1 MVHRERETLTLARLP
16 AMMGADHGVRMPIY
30 ELNGAKPELPAD
42 GEYWIAPT
50 ATLIGKVRLAR
61 GASIWF
67 GAILRG
73 DNDWISIG
81 ENSNIQDG
89 SILHTDDGVPL
100 TIGANVTIGHAVVL
114 HGAAVGDNALIGM
127 SATLLNRARVGTSS
141 IVGAHALL
149 PEGKQYPEKSLIVG
163 VPARVV
169 RSLTAEE
176 AALLPLSAKH
186 YVANAE
192 RYRRELKDVRQ

>member
-1 MVHRERETLTLARLP
+1 
-16 AMMGADHGVRMPIY
+16 MPIY
-30 ELNGAKPELPAD
+30 ELNGAKPELPSD
-42 GEYWIAPT
+42 GDYWIAPT

-89 SILHTDDGVPL
+89 SILHTDDGIPL
-100 TIGANVTIGHAVVL
+100 SIGANVTVGHAVVL
-114 HGAAVGDNALIGM
+114 HGATVGDNALIGM
-127 SATLLNRARVGTSS
+127 SATLLNRARVGASS

-149 PEGKQYPEKSLIVG
+149 PEGKEYPERSLIVG
-163 VPARVV
+163 VPARVM
-169 RSLTAEE
+169 RTLSEEE
-176 AALLPLSAKH
+176 AALLPLSAQH
-186 YVANAE
+186 YVANAQ
-192 RYRRELKDVRQ
+192 RYRRELKEVGQSAVGSRQ

>member
-1 MVHRERETLTLARLP
+1 
-16 AMMGADHGVRMPIY
+16 MP
-30 ELNGAKPELPAD
+30 LFALGDSRPELPPD
-42 GEYWIAPT
+42 GDYWIAPN

-67 GAILRG
+67 GAVLRG

-81 ENSNIQDG
+81 ENSNVQDG
-89 SILHTDDGVPL
+89 SVLHTDDGIPL
-100 TIGANVTIGHAVVL
+100 IIGANVTIGHAVVI
-114 HGAAVGDNALIGM
+114 HGATVGDNALIGM
-127 SATLLNRARVGTSS
+127 SATILNRARVGASS

-149 PEGKQYPEKSLIVG
+149 PEGKDYPEKSLIVG

-169 RSLTAEE
+169 RSLSDDE
-176 AALLPLSAKH
+176 AAMLPLSAKH

-192 RYRRELKDVRQ
+192 RYRRELRLIANVE